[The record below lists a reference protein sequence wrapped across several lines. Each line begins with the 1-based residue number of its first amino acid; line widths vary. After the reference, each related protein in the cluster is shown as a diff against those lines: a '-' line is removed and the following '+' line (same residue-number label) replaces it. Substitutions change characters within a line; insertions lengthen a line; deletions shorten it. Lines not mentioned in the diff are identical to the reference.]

1 MELELKVESRICGYR
16 WNVDLMISSHSGH
29 IYDSRV
35 PIIHPYFGLP
45 PQDHVLA
52 CYTIVF

>member
-16 WNVDLMISSHSGH
+16 WNVDLMIPSHSGH

-35 PIIHPYFGLP
+35 PIIHPYFRLP